1 MTNRKLNETL
11 GAIKKLVFGIDIA
24 SADSGWAH
32 IYLTKNDVRVKPLKE
47 ISFRSNN
54 QNAGKLSEQAI
65 HARRSTH
72 IGVALIEMKNQIDKS
87 LSQGHRKGDQL

>member
-1 MTNRKLNETL
+1 MTNRKFNATL
-11 GAIKKLVFGIDIA
+11 ESIKKLGFGIDIA
-24 SADSGWAH
+24 SADAGWAH
-32 IYLTKNDVRVKPLKE
+32 IYLTKNDIRVRPLKR

-72 IGVALIEMKNQIDKS
+72 IGVALTEMKNQIDES
-87 LSQGHRKGDQL
+87 LSQARSEGDQS